1 MLKTTCCDH
10 MCIVACGAVDS
21 VSVCVHVC
29 VQYENM
35 YKPMQLLSYAEH
47 EAWRV
52 PVDSLVELGMVVY
65 I

>member
-1 MLKTTCCDH
+1 